1 MTEFMVDQEPI
12 RFTVAPG
19 MAGYTVGQGPIRYM
33 VAPVMTEYTVDR
45 ALTS

>member
-1 MTEFMVDQEPI
+1 MEAQEPT
-12 RFTVAPG
+12 RFTVVPV
-19 MAGYTVGQGPIRYM
+19 MTKYTVAQAPIRYM